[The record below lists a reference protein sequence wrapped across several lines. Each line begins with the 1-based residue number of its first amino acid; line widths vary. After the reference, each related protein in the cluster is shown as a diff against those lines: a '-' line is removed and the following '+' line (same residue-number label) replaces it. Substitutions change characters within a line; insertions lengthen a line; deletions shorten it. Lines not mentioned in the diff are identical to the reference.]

1 VTKASTSFLQKNM
14 HKGPQALE
22 KGLSQELITQI
33 KGFHFNVAGL
43 PVVSFGF
50 DICVY
55 AFFFF
60 FLHCLS
66 YCSLILKKGK
76 YFSMYSFSILKV
88 FSCIFG

>member
-1 VTKASTSFLQKNM
+1 MTKASTSFLQKNM

-60 FLHCLS
+60 FALFKL
-66 YCSLILKKGK
+66 L
-76 YFSMYSFSILKV
+76 FSNIEERK
-88 FSCIFG
+88 IFFYLFF

>member
-1 VTKASTSFLQKNM
+1 MTKASKSFLQKNM

-22 KGLSQELITQI
+22 KGLSQDLITQI
-33 KGFHFNVAGL
+33 KGFHFNVAEL

-60 FLHCLS
+60 F
-66 YCSLILKKGK
+66 I
-76 YFSMYSFSILKV
+76 V
-88 FSCIFG
+88 